1 MLVLSRKVG
10 EAIRIGNNVE
20 LFVVSVARGRVKL
33 GFRAPLSTPIRRAE
47 VSSDRDDFGGRAP
60 PVGVPVP
67 VVLDCD
73 QPVREFA
80 TSELRVVGTL

>member
-47 VSSDRDDFGGRAP
+47 VSSGTDGFGGRAAP
-60 PVGVPVP
+60 LAVPVP
-67 VVLDCD
+67 VVLECD
-73 QPVREFA
+73 EPVREFEM
-80 TSELRVVGTL
+80 SELRVVGTL